1 MLVII
6 DTEKLLKAKEFDWV
20 HHKTVNNIIALVRQT
35 VYDNYDVADNDI
47 IKKDLSE
54 IMALIDCI
62 EVRDRE
68 IDQTLENLIKLTRK
82 E

>member
-20 HHKTVNNIIALVRQT
+20 HHKTVNNIIALVKQT
-35 VYDNYDVADNDI
+35 VYDNYDVADN
-47 IKKDLSE
+47 KKDLSE

>member
-6 DTEKLLKAKEFDWV
+6 DTEKLLKAKEFDYV
-20 HHKTVNNIIALVRQT
+20 HYKTVNNIIALVKQT
-35 VYDNYDVADNDI
+35 VYDHFDVADNDI

-54 IMALIDCI
+54 IKALIDCI

-68 IDQTLENLIKLTRK
+68 IDQTLENLINLTR
-82 E
+82 